1 MTMAYTTKDAFTL
14 FRSQEVDLTADITK
28 TARTSRDFLLRQIES
43 TAKDNASFPT
53 LYGGY
58 VSFGSFARSTK
69 TQPLDDIDLLLPL
82 NGKSTEATVSSNDP
96 YTYWLRLKDRTVP
109 LASFPDNSGYV
120 NSTKVLNSIKSG
132 LSDVRKYK
140 KADIKKNMEAVTLSL
155 PSYDWVFDIVPAVPI
170 GDSSGA
176 IAYYLIPNGTG
187 DWKRTD
193 PRIDETNCSRVDA
206 RHGKLF
212 RPTVRVLKYW
222 NKRPIAP
229 ALPSYYLETLALKV
243 FSTLSV
249 ISLVRVGVERF
260 FYNVGPQLWATC
272 PDPKGLGP
280 PLDSDITVETK
291 TKVAQAFTEAAKSCG
306 YALMYEQQNDHK
318 KAIYWWRQVFGE
330 RFTDYG

>member
-1 MTMAYTTKDAFTL
+1 MAYTTKDAFTR
-14 FRSQEVDLTADITK
+14 FRAREVDLTPQTTK
-28 TARTSRDFLLRQIES
+28 TARTSRDFLVRQIGG
-43 TAKDNASFPT
+43 TAKENASFPV

-82 NGKSTEATVSSNDP
+82 NGRGTEANASSNDR
-96 YTYWLRLKDRTVP
+96 YTCWLKIKDATAP
-109 LASFPDNSGYV
+109 LASYPDNLGYV

-140 KADIKKNMEAVTLSL
+140 KAEIKKNMEAVTLSL

-170 GDSSGA
+170 GDGSGT

-193 PRIDETNCSRVDA
+193 PRIDDTNCAQVDA
-206 RHGKLF
+206 RHSKLF
-212 RPTVRVLKYW
+212 RPTVRVVKYW
-222 NKRPIAP
+222 NNRPVAP
-229 ALPSYYLETLALKV
+229 AIPSYYLETLALKV
-243 FSTLSV
+243 FSTLPA
-249 ISLVRVGVERF
+249 ISLIRSGAERF
-260 FYNVGPQLWATC
+260 FNNVGPYLWAAC

-280 PLDSDITVETK
+280 PLDADITVETK
-291 TKVAQAFTEAAKSCG
+291 TKVAQAFTEAAKSSG
-306 YALMYEQQNDHK
+306 YALMYERQNDHK

-330 RFTDYG
+330 RFPDYG